1 MAVRQPLLTRARE
14 EDAKVASEADLA
26 LLRSSS
32 TKARSAAVI
41 IGLERPLRA
50 VMCSWH
56 HGIQFLQ
63 AVEQVRRIFELSA
76 ASRAVVYPSGVV
88 PVSPAVAVTAVHP
101 RAQVAKQKDLIAFQF
116 IFS

>member
-1 MAVRQPLLTRARE
+1 
-14 EDAKVASEADLA
+14 
-26 LLRSSS
+26 
-32 TKARSAAVI
+32 
-41 IGLERPLRA
+41 
-50 VMCSWH
+50 MCSWH

-88 PVSPAVAVTAVHP
+88 LVSPAVAMTAVHP